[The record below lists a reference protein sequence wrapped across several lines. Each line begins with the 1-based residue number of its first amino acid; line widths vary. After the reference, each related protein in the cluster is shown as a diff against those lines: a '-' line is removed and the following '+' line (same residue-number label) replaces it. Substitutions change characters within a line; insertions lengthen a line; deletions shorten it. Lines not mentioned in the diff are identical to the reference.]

1 MHDGTFNARRT
12 GAVPFNAALQMP
24 RRKALM
30 ACLVPLLCSP
40 RDSDGGVATDLPRIA
55 DNKVVWMSGPLVI
68 LRTEE
73 KPAQTFLKCEG

>member
-1 MHDGTFNARRT
+1 MHDRTFNARRT

-30 ACLVPLLCSP
+30 ACLVPLLCCP
-40 RDSDGGVATDLPRIA
+40 RDSDGGVAADLPRIA

-68 LRTEE
+68 LGTRKTCSDLFEM
-73 KPAQTFLKCEG
+73 